1 MIIKINLNKENKQQN
16 SKMIKSNDF
25 GFHHIFVNPSYSSTT
40 SSTHKKEYD
49 ATNNKLTF
57 VLLHG
62 TGGNEE
68 DLIFLGKEIGPN
80 ASILS
85 PRGKV
90 LENGMPRFFRRL
102 SEGLFDI
109 EDLKFRTHELADFI
123 QKCSLHYKF
132 DLNQTIAVGFSN
144 GANIATSILLLRP
157 EILQGTILFR
167 AMIPLIPNPLPDL
180 STKKILL
187 AAGLNDPI
195 VSRTET
201 ENLFKL
207 FQKTNANIILKW
219 QNSSHNLIQE
229 DLAVAR
235 KWISN
240 NFSF

>member
-1 MIIKINLNKENKQQN
+1 
-16 SKMIKSNDF
+16 MIKSNDF
-25 GFHHIFVNPSYSSTT
+25 GFHHIFVNSSNVSTN
-40 SSTHKKEYD
+40 SS
-49 ATNNKLTF
+49 NNKKGYDETNKTLIL

-68 DLIFLGKEIGPN
+68 DLIFLGKEIEPN

-102 SEGLFDI
+102 AEGVFDI
-109 EDLKFRTHELADFI
+109 EDLKFRTLELADFI

-132 DLNQTIAVGFSN
+132 DLNQIIAVGFSN
-144 GANIATSILLLRP
+144 GANIATSILLLRHN
-157 EILQGTILFR
+157 ILQGAILFR
-167 AMIPLIPNPLPDL
+167 AMIPLVPNPLPDL

-187 AAGLNDPI
+187 SAGVNDPI

-201 ENLFKL
+201 ENLFRL
-207 FQKTNANIILKW
+207 FQKTNANIMLKW
-219 QNSSHNLIQE
+219 QQSSHNLIQE
-229 DLAVAR
+229 DILVAR

-240 NFSF
+240 SFVL

>member
-1 MIIKINLNKENKQQN
+1 
-16 SKMIKSNDF
+16 MIKSNDF
-25 GFHHIFVNPSYSSTT
+25 GFHHIFVNSSNAFTN
-40 SSTHKKEYD
+40 SS
-49 ATNNKLTF
+49 NNKKGYDETNKTLTL

-68 DLIFLGKEIGPN
+68 DLIFLGKEIEPN

-102 SEGLFDI
+102 AEGVFDI
-109 EDLKFRTHELADFI
+109 EDLKFRTLELADFI

-144 GANIATSILLLRP
+144 GANIATSILLLRHN
-157 EILQGTILFR
+157 ILQGAILFR
-167 AMIPLIPNPLPDL
+167 AMIPLVPNPLPDL

-187 AAGLNDPI
+187 SAGVNDPI

-201 ENLFKL
+201 ENLFRL
-207 FQKTNANIILKW
+207 FQKTNANIMVKW
-219 QNSSHNLIQE
+219 LDSSHNLIQE
-229 DLAVAR
+229 DILVAR

-240 NFSF
+240 SFVL